1 MVATGV
7 LLFLRL
13 YLSLLADKC
22 LDGVVLLDDAG
33 VIFHGVVVFVVVVLL
48 LLLFQPRNNL
58 HVLMLLLQLP
68 TIDLIVV
75 TGNCYRQ
82 RQYN

>member
-13 YLSLLADKC
+13 YLSLLADKS

-33 VIFHGVVVFVVVVLL
+33 VIFHGVVVFVVVV